1 LVEDDDEIEIDAVE
15 NKINLKVS
23 DEVIAV
29 RRKNWKQPA
38 LKATKGVLYKYAHCV
53 SSASEGCV
61 TDEFKLNSK
70 VEELSKE
77 ENVIAGSNN

>member
-1 LVEDDDEIEIDAVE
+1 
-15 NKINLKVS
+15 
-23 DEVIAV
+23 
-29 RRKNWKQPA
+29 
-38 LKATKGVLYKYAHCV
+38 V